1 MGLIPPEEVPA
12 AVPSGGFT
20 PLLLWALRPSEPG
33 LCLPPLFTGLPGG
46 QLSSILTALKLWTT
60 KPYHMKRTTVQVEKE
75 LAAPQPAAAAE
86 PLVPV
91 EPATVTAEQLTE
103 LKERAGRADENW
115 ERLLRTT
122 ADFENFK
129 KRAAREKQ
137 EAIKFANEGLL
148 QKLLP
153 VLENLDMALAA
164 TQTARPEAGQSLQ
177 AGVNMIS
184 QQLKGVLAEAGLEE
198 LDALGKP
205 FDPNLHE
212 ALMQKE
218 TPDVPEGQVVQQ
230 LRKGY
235 KFRDRLLRPAGVV
248 VAKQPAA

>member
-1 MGLIPPEEVPA
+1 
-12 AVPSGGFT
+12 
-20 PLLLWALRPSEPG
+20 
-33 LCLPPLFTGLPGG
+33 
-46 QLSSILTALKLWTT
+46 
-60 KPYHMKRTTVQVEKE
+60 MKRPNVQVEKGPDVPE
-75 LAAPQPAAAAE
+75 PPAAAE

-91 EPATVTAEQLTE
+91 EAATVTPEQLIE
-103 LKERAGRADENW
+103 LKERAVRADENW
-115 ERLLRTT
+115 DRLLRTT

-137 EAIKFANEGLL
+137 EAIKYANEGLL

-164 TQTARPEAGQSLQ
+164 TQATRPEAGQSLQ
-177 AGVNMIS
+177 AGVNMIC

-198 LDALGKP
+198 LEALGKP

-218 TPDVPEGQVVQQ
+218 TPDAPEGQVVQQ

-248 VAKQPAA
+248 VAKPPAA